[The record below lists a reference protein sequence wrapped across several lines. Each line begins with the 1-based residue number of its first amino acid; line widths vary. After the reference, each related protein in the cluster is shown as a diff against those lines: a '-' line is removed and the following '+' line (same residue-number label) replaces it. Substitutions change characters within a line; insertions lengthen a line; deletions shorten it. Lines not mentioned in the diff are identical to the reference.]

1 MEIEVHKSEDNN
13 QINLTLMISLAREY
27 SKALEQELTDNN
39 EDTFQEPKY
48 VSNVETNCTES
59 TCMFLNKLVKLN
71 NLLVVADT
79 TKRDRIDDFMTR
91 LSDGIFS
98 MVFPEKMICLD
109 LRPDSVFQYNN
120 KFLNARI
127 TDMEDCFS
135 FLEERLTEDDCLNEQ
150 YIIINEC
157 VDFFF
162 EDCNKFVNLI
172 KRLLEN
178 PKNHIICISSETAL
192 LTEQLLSC
200 FNNRVSFWVGSTKAS
215 KLIYAGKN
223 IGCNSLLTGECHFTE
238 DFGETVT
245 KEYMDTFG
253 QDMYDL
259 LDI

>member
-13 QINLTLMISLAREY
+13 QINLTLMISLAKDYGE
-27 SKALEQELTDNN
+27 ALEQELTNN

-48 VSNVETNCTES
+48 VSNVETICTES

-71 NLLVVADT
+71 NLFVVSDT
-79 TKRDRIDDFMTR
+79 TKRDKIDDFMTR
-91 LSDGIFS
+91 LTDGIFS
-98 MVFPEKMICLD
+98 MVFPLKMICLD
-109 LRPDSVFQYNN
+109 LRPDSIFQYN
-120 KFLNARI
+120 KFLNTRM

-135 FLEERLTEDDCLNEQ
+135 FLESRLSEDSYLDEE

-178 PKNHIICISSETAL
+178 PKNHIICISSEPAL

-200 FNNRVSFWVGSTKAS
+200 FNNRVGFWVGSTKAS
-215 KLIYAGKN
+215 KLIFAGKN
-223 IGCNSLLTGECHFTE
+223 IACNPLLTGECYFSE
-238 DFGETVT
+238 DFVETVT
-245 KEYMDTFG
+245 TEYMDTFD

-259 LDI
+259 LDV